1 MRDRIRKC
9 RKCGKQIDV
18 ITERIYRKIIVDVDM
33 VLVTPDPHGDEYIR
47 LDRTKMRGVPAPMD
61 LEHSMVPAEGVFRIH
76 HCGDGYD
83 EV

>member
-33 VLVTPDPHGDEYIR
+33 VLVTPDPPLRRRIR
-47 LDRTKMRGVPAPMD
+47 
-61 LEHSMVPAEGVFRIH
+61 
-76 HCGDGYD
+76 
-83 EV
+83 